1 MTMAAIGDRKA
12 ACGGVRRVTN
22 RRPDTSGVE
31 YPNPVVR
38 RPLIAFAISTVAAC
52 GGSAPAPPVV
62 TPPPGTQTINGTER
76 IGWDQPA
83 ADAVDLAT
91 IRYAFYVD
99 GTRTE
104 AAGVTCAAAST
115 AAGFACTARL
125 PTLSPGAHSLQIASF
140 VDAGGVLES
149 ARSAALQVTV
159 TASTTSAAPARADT
173 AARAR
178 EQPGAAR
185 SRDGVAAPALETA
198 LVADGVDDPTDLA
211 FAPDGRLF
219 VAERAGQVRIVRDG
233 RLIADPALPPRV
245 LGDGAQLLALAVDP
259 DFARTRQVFAV
270 YASRDATFTLARF
283 REAADTLADAA
294 VLLDRIPSG
303 SPPHASVRFGADGK
317 LYAAFDA
324 AGDARRAGEAAAL
337 NGKMLRMNA
346 DGTTPREQRAPAVA
360 DGLFAPAAFDW
371 NAANGALWIADA
383 APNGRPQLRTASGDQ
398 RHALPAGAA
407 PSSIAFASG
416 DLWIASAD
424 SADLLRVR
432 FDRDSGATPT
442 SVERVPT
449 GADGGI
455 HAIALGSDGRLYLAT
470 GSRVVS
476 VRQ

>member
-1 MTMAAIGDRKA
+1 M
-12 ACGGVRRVTN
+12 
-22 RRPDTSGVE
+22 
-31 YPNPVVR
+31 R

-52 GGSAPAPPVV
+52 GGSAPPPPVV

-91 IRYAFYVD
+91 IRYAIYVD

-104 AAGVTCAAAST
+104 AAGVTCAASSM

-140 VDAGGVLES
+140 VDDGGVLES

-159 TASTTSAAPARADT
+159 TASTTSAAPARAD
-173 AARAR
+173 AGARAR
-178 EQPGAAR
+178 EQPAAR

-198 LVADGVDDPTDLA
+198 LVADGIDDATDLA

-233 RLIADPALPPRV
+233 RLIADPALPPRA
-245 LGDGAQLLALAVDP
+245 LGDDAQLLALAVDP
-259 DFARTRQVFAV
+259 DFAQTRYVFVV
-270 YASRDATFTLARF
+270 YASLDATFTLARF

-294 VLLDRIPSG
+294 VLLDRIPAG

-317 LYAAFDA
+317 LYAAFDS
-324 AGDARRAGEAAAL
+324 AGDARRAGEAASL
-337 NGKMLRMNA
+337 NGKVLRMNA

-371 NAANGALWIADA
+371 NAASGALWIADA

-398 RHALPAGAA
+398 RYALPAGAA
-407 PSSIAFASG
+407 PASIAFATG

-424 SADLLRVR
+424 STDLLRVR
-432 FDRDSGATPT
+432 FDRDSGTAPT
-442 SVERVPT
+442 NVERVPT
-449 GADGGI
+449 DADGGI
-455 HAIALGSDGRLYLAT
+455 HAIALGPDGRMYLAT
-470 GSRVVS
+470 GSRVVN
-476 VRQ
+476 VRR